1 MALQHD
7 TLDRSINEIRLIRF
21 HRNNK
26 TPLEISM
33 KIVSKDEKPSYH
45 CLSYV
50 WGDPTPVWPIVVDD
64 TEVLVAQNLGEAL
77 QRVANEQDVEF
88 LWVDALCINQKD
100 EVEKLHQ
107 VHMMKTIYSDAIAV
121 LAWLGPE
128 ADSSGDVMDELS
140 HAGSILVGQ
149 LRKTLLP

>member
-1 MALQHD
+1 
-7 TLDRSINEIRLIRF
+7 
-21 HRNNK
+21 
-26 TPLEISM
+26 M
-33 KIVSKDEKPSYH
+33 KIVSKDDKPSYH

-100 EVEKLHQ
+100 
-107 VHMMKTIYSDAIAV
+107 
-121 LAWLGPE
+121 
-128 ADSSGDVMDELS
+128 DV
-140 HAGSILVGQ
+140 
-149 LRKTLLP
+149 